1 MGTPQNNPPLETGN
15 TAEVER
21 LLKEADEATAAEDWD
36 TVIARYRQALSFD
49 RALQG
54 AEAKLQWALRMRDID
69 ALYRQGKA
77 ELVARHYDAA
87 LAALRK
93 ARLMYASHYKDTD
106 ALIVEAQTAM
116 QKQNWQTHP
125 PTVATKKGCLLTGGA
140 LALLTVLSI
149 LFLSA
154 CASAPAP
161 TPTTVS
167 IPTAPAAPTIPVAG
181 TSAPSSAGTGSAAK
195 LAPQQR
201 SNMYKSAPPM
211 TIDVNKTYIATI
223 KTAKGDI
230 IAELYPKDAPQ
241 TVNNFVFLARDGFY
255 NNLTFHRVVPGFVIQ
270 GGDPLGTGTGGPGYN
285 IPPEIK
291 AKHTLGALAMARTS
305 GPAAT
310 TPSSGSQ
317 FYITL
322 APQPGLDGQ
331 YTVFG
336 QVTQGMDVVQ
346 QIAIGDVIQSI
357 TIEEK

>member
-1 MGTPQNNPPLETGN
+1 MSTPQNSSPAGTGN
-15 TAEVER
+15 AEIDD
-21 LLKEADEATAAEDWD
+21 LLQQAEAAATVEDWD
-36 TVIARYRQALSFD
+36 KTIEIYRKLLSFD
-49 RALQG
+49 RVIQG

-69 ALYRQGKA
+69 ALYRQGKT
-77 ELVARHYDAA
+77 ELEAQHYDTA

-116 QKQNWQTHP
+116 QKSNWQARP
-125 PTVATKKGCLLTGGA
+125 PTATAKKGCFLTGA
-140 LALLTVLSI
+140 LALLAVLSI
-149 LFLSA
+149 MIMSA

-161 TPTTVS
+161 TS
-167 IPTAPAAPTIPVAG
+167 GA
-181 TSAPSSAGTGSAAK
+181 GSAAK
-195 LAPQQR
+195 LSPQER
-201 SNMYKSAPPM
+201 NNMYKSAPAM
-211 TIDVNKTYIATI
+211 TIDVNKTYVATI
-223 KTAKGDI
+223 KTGKGDI
-230 IAELYPKDAPQ
+230 VAELYPKDAPQ
-241 TVNNFVFLARDGFY
+241 TVNNFVFLASEGFY

-291 AKHTLGALAMARTS
+291 DKHSLGALAMARQG
-305 GPAAT
+305 GPPQT

-346 QIAIGDVIQSI
+346 KIAVGDVIQTV